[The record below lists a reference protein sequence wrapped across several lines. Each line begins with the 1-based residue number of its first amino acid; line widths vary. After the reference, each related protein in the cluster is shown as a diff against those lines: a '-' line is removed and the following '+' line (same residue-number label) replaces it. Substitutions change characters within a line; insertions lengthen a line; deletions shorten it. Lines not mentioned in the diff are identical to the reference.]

1 MSKKKVTDKKD
12 SQRILLN
19 DFEVLSNQV
28 LNHVQ
33 STFLQRQIEK
43 KLLTLCACTEN
54 VQGIDGLTTFETQNL
69 MKVGKKKPYNRKHV
83 KVCVNKKV
91 LKSSVMCWRLAVL
104 LHELGHA
111 LHFFSNHVSINR
123 LVQSHLHHG
132 KCWKKTLERAIRGG
146 KKNEKLKLCA
156 GFEESPSETCLFKG
170 TCSWC
175 GPKNKRI
182 RNKMMKGKQ
191 KR

>member
-19 DFEVLSNQV
+19 DFEVLSTQV
-28 LNHVQ
+28 LNQVQ
-33 STFLQRQIEK
+33 SDFLQRQIEK
-43 KLLTLCACTEN
+43 KLLTLCACTED
-54 VQGIDGLTTFETQNL
+54 VKGIDGLTTFETQNL
-69 MKVGKKKPYNRKHV
+69 MKVGKKKLYNRKHV

-104 LHELGHA
+104 LHELAHA

-132 KCWKKTLERAIRGG
+132 KCWKNTLERAIRGG
-146 KKNEKLKLCA
+146 KNNEKLKFCA
-156 GFEESPSETCLFKG
+156 GCEESPTETCLFKG

-175 GPKNKRI
+175 GPKH
-182 RNKMMKGKQ
+182 KMMKRKQ
-191 KR
+191 KK